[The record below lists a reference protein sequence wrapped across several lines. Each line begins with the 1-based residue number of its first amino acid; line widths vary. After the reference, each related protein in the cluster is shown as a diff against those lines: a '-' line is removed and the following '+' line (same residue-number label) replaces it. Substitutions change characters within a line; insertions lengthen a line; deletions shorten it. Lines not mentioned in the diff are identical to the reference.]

1 LDTCTDNVVH
11 FPCNASITAFSAEN
25 SINTQLGPADEYYG
39 EEGINHS
46 LNFAFA
52 NLEYCQ
58 MNVYYE
64 VYDYEMNLAAAGE
77 IGPYALGY
85 YL

>member
-1 LDTCTDNVVH
+1 
-11 FPCNASITAFSAEN
+11 
-25 SINTQLGPADEYYG
+25 LGPADEYYG